1 MHNVRLR
8 GCTRTSLAGSCSVH
22 PNNPAEV
29 SSLNFGPLT
38 FTIALQYI
46 SKMRFLISCL
56 VGWISCI
63 TCFKTIHITDKYKL
77 AKVLI
82 SRQYSAVQTEETYTN
97 NVKVVKR
104 VYSSVNMPAFRRV
117 ELTHVQFVLVN

>member
-1 MHNVRLR
+1 M
-8 GCTRTSLAGSCSVH
+8 H

-46 SKMRFLISCL
+46 SKMRFLISC
-56 VGWISCI
+56 
-63 TCFKTIHITDKYKL
+63 FKTIHITDKYKP

-82 SRQYSAVQTEETYTN
+82 SRQYFAVQTEEIYTN

-104 VYSSVNMPAFRRV
+104 VYSSVNMPAFCRV
-117 ELTHVQFVLVN
+117 ELTCVQFVLVN